1 MPVARTRIKPSSR
14 RRSRIPSATQRS
26 SRRTRKETKMAEH
39 RSPNGQVQ
47 YLGTGRRKCAVARVF
62 LRLGEGK
69 ITINGRSA
77 EDYFP
82 TPGQR
87 LRILQPLQATE
98 TSGKFDLLI
107 LAHGGGMN
115 GQADAIRM
123 GGRTGLA
130 GIQPGAASDSQ
141 EAGLSETR
149 PSQAR
154 AQEVWASGRAEA
166 FPILE
171 AVMEVTPGCTI
182 GARRRIRSEA
192 REPNFRL
199 GGFRA
204 KEDTCLKSR

>member
-123 GGRTGLA
+123 GVARALQEFNMELRQTLKKQGFLRRDPRKHERKKYGR
-130 GIQPGAASDSQ
+130 PGARKRFQYSK
-141 EAGLSETR
+141 R
-149 PSQAR
+149 
-154 AQEVWASGRAEA
+154 
-166 FPILE
+166 
-171 AVMEVTPGCTI
+171 
-182 GARRRIRSEA
+182 
-192 REPNFRL
+192 
-199 GGFRA
+199 
-204 KEDTCLKSR
+204 